1 MPFTEDL
8 KFGEVYQSL
17 LLNYIHEDYEE
28 VEYAPQN
35 QAFKDWDVKVM
46 KGNYI
51 CRYEVKADRLT
62 NKTGNVCIEY
72 ECNSRPSGIATTQAD
87 IYAYFVIKNS
97 NDQDCYLIP
106 VKFIKT
112 LIESGDYKKI
122 NCGDRYRTKAFLVP
136 LNRFSSFLTGKRYRP

>member
-8 KFGEVYQSL
+8 KFGEVYQSI

-28 VEYAPQN
+28 VEFAPQN
-35 QAFKDWDVKVM
+35 QAFKDWDVKVS

-72 ECNSRPSGIATTQAD
+72 ECNGRPSGIATTQAD
-87 IYAYFVIKNS
+87 VYAYFVVKNA
-97 NDQDCYLIP
+97 NDFDCYLIP

-112 LIESGDYKKI
+112 LIESGDYRKMVG
-122 NCGDRYRTKAFLVP
+122 GDRYRSKFFLIP
-136 LNRFSSFLTGKRYRP
+136 LNRFSSFLTGKK